1 MFCLS
6 FVEWFQPYLNLIP
19 KREKHFISD
28 FLDYNLKSYRKYH
41 IKKAVVRLKNGGDS
55 CFFVLLDFFA
65 FNKQILIYKACL
77 LFIVHD
83 KR

>member
-1 MFCLS
+1 MFYLF
-6 FVEWFQPYLNLIP
+6 FVERFQPYLNLIP

-55 CFFVLLDFFA
+55 CFLFYLIFLLSI
-65 FNKQILIYKACL
+65 NRY
-77 LFIVHD
+77 
-83 KR
+83 